1 MKQDD
6 DFDDCLEGGLDY
18 KRVAWDLQDLDG
30 MLTAGREC
38 PTSTMIQMMR
48 MLMMRMLMGEV
59 EILQNLDDPP
69 AGRSCCTSP

>member
-1 MKQDD
+1 MPAGEIMKQDD

-48 MLMMRMLMGEV
+48 MLMDKV

-69 AGRSCCTSP
+69 AG